1 LTLVNTS
8 SYLSYM
14 NIDPATPL
22 VAAAVAPAPR
32 PGIAERLWEAAKIEF
47 SQRGYH
53 GARVQGIARRAGCN
67 VALLYRHWASKK
79 ALYVEILRTTW
90 QSQAHDVTTLLEHGS
105 GASAVVTAYLD
116 ALLKDPAG
124 SQILV
129 RELLDGSPFL
139 TQLVEAE
146 PQLTETVRQA
156 ASKLAAGSGS
166 GDTAAIRP
174 GLDPTLAVLTVA
186 GIASLVAS
194 AHQVARLWMQRDVTT
209 DQWRAHLRD
218 LLVNGLVECPPPR

>member
-1 LTLVNTS
+1 MNLDPTS
-8 SYLSYM
+8 
-14 NIDPATPL
+14 
-22 VAAAVAPAPR
+22 APAPAATVR
-32 PGIAERLWEAAKIEF
+32 PGIAERLWEGAKTEF

-79 ALYVEILRTTW
+79 ALYVDILRTTW
-90 QSQAHDVTTLLEHGS
+90 QAQARDVAALLDQGT
-105 GASAVVTAYLD
+105 GASGVVTAYLD
-116 ALLKDPAG
+116 SLLKDPVG

-139 TQLVEAE
+139 SQLAESE
-146 PQLTETVRQA
+146 PQLTETVRESAARLA
-156 ASKLAAGSGS
+156 ASGNGQAGP
-166 GDTAAIRP
+166 ALRP

-194 AHQVARLWMQRDVTT
+194 AHHVARVWVDRDVTT
-209 DQWRAHLRD
+209 DEWRAHLRD
-218 LLVNGLVECPPPR
+218 LLVNGLVQGSAR